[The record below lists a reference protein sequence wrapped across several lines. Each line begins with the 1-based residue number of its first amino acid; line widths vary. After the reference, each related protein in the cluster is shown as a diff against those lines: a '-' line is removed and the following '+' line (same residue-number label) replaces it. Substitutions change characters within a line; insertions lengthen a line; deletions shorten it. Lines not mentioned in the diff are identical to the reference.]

1 MKRTQSVKKKIEYS
15 DESYE
20 DLDGIDPE
28 ELRQLN
34 RIQEEAGRVLDRYE
48 EVLDIQRSMDEE
60 IANCLN
66 AVHQMDNTVETFKEY
81 LDFKYRK

>member
-1 MKRTQSVKKKIEYS
+1 M
-15 DESYE
+15 
-20 DLDGIDPE
+20 
-28 ELRQLN
+28 
-34 RIQEEAGRVLDRYE
+34 DRYE

-66 AVHQMDNTVETFKEY
+66 TVHQMGNTVETFKKY